1 MRCDVARARRSRV
14 PAGPA
19 CRTAF
24 WIGAPSSRLTGR
36 ATVVERLA
44 TPRKITS
51 APPPARTI
59 RPIVPPGLHEQP
71 DQEQHGADD
80 RDDDAGDEPPA
91 GAERGEADL
100 GPHRR
105 DRRDLR
111 RPPGRHEHRQQR
123 DADTDD
129 RPTTMIVRGW
139 SRSGVSGKPAPA
151 ALNSAMMPLATP
163 SPPRMPSTVAVTE
176 MISAS
181 SHDHASHLLRAGADG
196 AHQRQLTQALADRD
210 AEHVVDDERAHERR

>member
-1 MRCDVARARRSRV
+1 MASATAFSRASRPGV
-14 PAGPA
+14 PNS
-19 CRTAF
+19 F

-44 TPRKITS
+44 TPRKIAS
-51 APPPARTI
+51 APPPARAI
-59 RPIVPPGLHEQP
+59 KPIVPPGLSEQP

-80 RDDDAGDEPPA
+80 GDDDAGDEAPA

-111 RPPGRHEHRQQR
+111 RPPGGHEHRQQR
-123 DADTDD
+123 DADADDD
-129 RPTTMIVRGW
+129 RHDDRARLELERGVGEAGAG
-139 SRSGVSGKPAPA
+139 GVEQGDDALGDAEPAE
-151 ALNSAMMPLATP
+151 T
-163 SPPRMPSTVAVTE
+163 MPSTVAVTE

-181 SHDHASHLLRAGADG
+181 SHDQAPNLLRAGSDARAAAPARAG
-196 AHQRQLTQALADRD
+196 AG
-210 AEHVVDDERAHERR
+210 